1 MVSNSWYHPN
11 LSNLEAERLLRDK
24 GFDGSYLVRPSQS
37 APGQFSLSVRR
48 GDKVTHFKIRRGDD
62 SYILKSGDHFKTL
75 TQLVKYYISNQLQ
88 LTDKDGDIFELKWP
102 LNSSNPPTERW
113 FHGSISGAE
122 AEELVRNHGV
132 NGSFLVRE
140 SQSNL
145 GGYVLTVR
153 TKDELS
159 QADKVT
165 HIMIR
170 YHHNK
175 YDVGGGKEF
184 DTLSELVEYYKR
196 NPMVETSGTVVN
208 MRCPFNTT
216 KLCAYDIDARVSELS
231 KEDPERDNKEG
242 FWEEF
247 EQLQIQECKNLFNR
261 KIGQTDGNMSKNRY
275 KNILSYDYTRV
286 KLKRQDNDYINANYI
301 KLVDNLETLSPVP
314 HSKIYIATQGP
325 LPDTVDDFWLMVWQ
339 ENSDTIVMVTKEVE
353 RNKSK
358 CYRYWPTLDKRI
370 LKCGSIEIEILSEI
384 NELDDFTIREF
395 EIRQHSVKRRVLQ
408 YHYHAWPDQSIPANP
423 SNIMSFLNIVNKK
436 PPKGPMIVH
445 CSAGIGRSGTLIVS
459 DMLIDQL
466 KHNGLGHEI
475 DIQQIVKIAR
485 AQRSGLVQTQG
496 QYKFIYLAIQEYIN
510 SSKVGPLPDA
520 PRNLQK

>member
-1 MVSNSWYHPN
+1 MASNSWYHPN
-11 LSNLEAERLLRDK
+11 LSNSEAESLLKDK

-75 TQLVKYYISNQLQ
+75 TQLVKYYVSQKLQ
-88 LTDKDGDIFELKWP
+88 LTDKDGAVFELKWP
-102 LNSSNPPTERW
+102 LNSLNSPTERW

-122 AEELVRNHGV
+122 AEELIRKYGV

-140 SQSNL
+140 SQSHL

-184 DTLSELVEYYKR
+184 STLTELVEYYKR
-196 NPMVETSGTVVN
+196 NPMVETTGTVVN

-216 KLCAYDIDARVSELS
+216 RLCAYDIDARVSELS
-231 KEDPERDNKEG
+231 KEEPDGDGKEG

-247 EQLQIQECKNLFNR
+247 EQLQIQGCKYLFDR
-261 KIGQTDGNMSKNRY
+261 KIGQSDGNVSKNRY
-275 KNILSYDYTRV
+275 KNILSYDHTRV
-286 KLKRQDNDYINANYI
+286 KLKKPDSDYINANYI
-301 KLVDNLETLSPVP
+301 KLVDDLQTLNSLP

-325 LPDTVDDFWLMVWQ
+325 LPNTVDDFWWMVWQ

-353 RNKSK
+353 NCKNK
-358 CYRYWPTLDKRI
+358 CHRYWPTSDEKL
-370 LKCGSIEIEILSEI
+370 LSCGSLEVKFLKENSATE
-384 NELDDFTIREF
+384 DYTIREF
-395 EIRQHSVKRRVLQ
+395 EIRRNSIGRRVVQ
-408 YHYHAWPDQSIPANP
+408 YQFHAWPDGSIPANP
-423 SNIMSFLNIVNKK
+423 SYIIEFLNVINKK
-436 PPKGPMIVH
+436 PPKGPLIVH
-445 CSAGIGRSGTLIVS
+445 CSAGIGRSGTLIVC

-466 KHNGLGHEI
+466 KHNGLVHEI
-475 DIQQIVKIAR
+475 DIYQIVLMAR
-485 AQRSGLVQTQG
+485 AQRSGLVQFQA
-496 QYKFIYLAIQEYIN
+496 QYKFIHLAIQEYVN
-510 SSKVGPLPDA
+510 SNKPPT
-520 PRNLQK
+520 RNA